1 MCVWLSVSLNS
12 KIGNDYSWAKEKKKN
27 IYVIHSVG
35 FVFIKFARLPT
46 KTFIMEWSG
55 IENEK
60 LT

>member
-1 MCVWLSVSLNS
+1 M
-12 KIGNDYSWAKEKKKN
+12 ARKKTDPQPRA
-27 IYVIHSVG
+27 IYIKFG